1 MDSQGFVLL
10 SLVAGFNR
18 VQRLTT
24 DLDLIKFVCYQS
36 PNIEWRTGEDGRDR
50 LRAHYNWQQW
60 VVPQEERDAPAQTDG
75 PSELRTPNPPMPQG
89 FDGQPQSRHSLGAM
103 PATAVTT
110 TAPWNTMNGGMPY
123 GAMSPVEGQA
133 AQQFQQPQGIMMNG
147 YGAYPGYGADMQSPV
162 GQQQPM
168 DAEADSF
175 TDAQAENLTV
185 MVKKQQEKVPNGT
198 TEEKSGDGE
207 SEKQESRG

>member
-24 DLDLIKFVCYQS
+24 DIDLIKFVCYQS
-36 PNIEWRTGEDGRDR
+36 PNIEWRIGEDGRDR

-60 VVPQEERDAPAQTDG
+60 VMPREERDAPAQTEG
-75 PSELRTPNPPMPQG
+75 PAELKTPAPPMPQG
-89 FDGQPQSRHSLGAM
+89 FDQQTQSRQSVGAI

-110 TAPWNTMNGGMPY
+110 TAPWNTMMNGGMPY
-123 GAMSPVEGQA
+123 GVMSPLDGQQA
-133 AQQFQQPQGIMMNG
+133 HGMMMNG
-147 YGAYPGYGADMQSPV
+147 YAGYPGYGADMQSPT
-162 GQQQPM
+162 GQQYAV

-185 MVKKQQEKVPNGT
+185 MVKKQPETQTNGT
-198 TEEKSGDGE
+198 NDAKPNEGNQTTSVANGVSPSG
-207 SEKQESRG
+207 